1 MTRAIPRL
9 LLALVLAGCAA
20 IDLAKIERAESHA
33 LADPEAT
40 ALGGMLAP
48 AAAHHR
54 GRSGF
59 LLLDKGESSLL
70 WRGALAEAAER
81 TIDAQY
87 YIWSDDNVGTIAA
100 ERLLDAAA
108 RGVRVRV
115 LVDDFFQLTDPRHLA
130 FLDAHPNVEVRL
142 YNPAAARSPSML
154 VRVLSAYGDF
164 ARHNRRMHNKV
175 YVVDNSLAIIG
186 GRNVADEY
194 FDMHAEFNFRDRDLL
209 VAGPIVPQISE
220 SFDLYWNSI
229 WSVPVSEI
237 IAHDE
242 SAAERQ
248 AWYDGLRAYAA
259 DPVNFPDRFHPAL
272 AETRRRLAG
281 VAEELIWARARL
293 FYDLPG
299 KNEDLARLDAY
310 GLSGEALTQAA
321 LATRRELLAQTPY
334 LVLLP
339 GTFEVVDMLRERGVS
354 IRVLTNSLASTD
366 GVPPFSC
373 YARQRQE
380 LLRRGVELYEMRPD
394 GASQQLLMERLA
406 LAETRPR
413 WSLHAKTAV
422 FDREKVYVGSFNMDP
437 RSTHLNTEIGVLI
450 ESPELAEQIAAIIED
465 EFSLE
470 NSWRLE
476 LGPDGALSWHTI
488 RAGKPVTARDD
499 PGKGLLDGLGL
510 ALVPLVL
517 ACDLV

>member
-1 MTRAIPRL
+1 MTQAIPRL
-9 LLALVLAGCAA
+9 LLALMLAGCAT
-20 IDLAKIERAESHA
+20 IDLTEIERVESRAIAE
-33 LADPEAT
+33 PETT
-40 ALGGMLAP
+40 ALGKMLAP
-48 AAAHHR
+48 AAARHG

-100 ERLLDAAA
+100 ERLLDAAE

-115 LVDDFFQLTDPRHLA
+115 LVDDFSQLTDPRYLA
-130 FLDAHPNVEVRL
+130 LLDAHANVEVRL
-142 YNPAAARSPSML
+142 YNPSGTRTRSML
-154 VRVLSAYGDF
+154 VRTLSAFGDF
-164 ARHNRRMHNKV
+164 RRQNRRMHNKV

-186 GRNVADEY
+186 GRNIADEY
-194 FDMHAEFNFRDRDLL
+194 FDMHARFNFRDRDLL
-209 VAGPIVPQISE
+209 VAGPMVPEISK

-229 WSVPVSEI
+229 WAVPVSAI
-237 IAHDE
+237 TAIDS
-242 SAAERQ
+242 SAAERR

-259 DPVNFPDRFHPAL
+259 DPANFPDRFHPAL
-272 AETRRRLAG
+272 AETRRRLAT

-299 KNEDLARLDAY
+299 KNDDLERLDAY
-310 GLSGEALTQAA
+310 GLSGEVLTRAA

-339 GTFEVVDMLRERGVS
+339 GTFEVVDTLREAGIRV
-354 IRVLTNSLASTD
+354 RVLTNSLKSTD
-366 GVPPFSC
+366 GILPFSC
-373 YARQRQE
+373 YARQRKE
-380 LLRRGVELYEMRPD
+380 LLRRGVEIYEMRPD
-394 GASQQLLMERLA
+394 GASQRLLMERLK
-406 LAETRPR
+406 LAETRPV
-413 WSLHAKTAV
+413 WGLHAKTAV

-450 ESPELAEQIAAIIED
+450 ESPQLAEQIAAIIED

-470 NSWRLE
+470 NAWRLE
-476 LGPDGALSWHTI
+476 LGPDGALTWHTQTN
-488 RAGKPVTARDD
+488 GKPATARDD
-499 PGKGLLDGLGL
+499 PGKGLFD
-510 ALVPLVL
+510 ALELSLIPALLSCELV
-517 ACDLV
+517 